1 MNISLEDQEMDK
13 EQILENLAAA
23 MVDGD
28 EDMAL
33 ENAQAALELQ
43 LDPLETV
50 EKGLS
55 KGMDE
60 IGERFGKGEVFLP
73 ELLMAASAFKAAME
87 ILKPE
92 LDAQKIQT
100 AQPGTVLIGT
110 VKGDVHN
117 IGKDI
122 VSTVLETKGFNVVD
136 IGVDNDTLSIIQEAE
151 KAHADVIAL
160 SCLIRD
166 ESARQ
171 VLCDRRRGA
180 SHPGVGRSDQCR
192 WIWQNCCSGSTAGQR
207 IDEQKVDNY
216 LDVQVNVI

>member
-1 MNISLEDQEMDK
+1 MDK
-13 EQILENLAAA
+13 EQILQNLAAA

-60 IGERFGKGEVFLP
+60 IGEQFGKGEVFLP

-100 AQPGTVLIGT
+100 QDLQYQWQFPG
-110 VKGDVHN
+110 
-117 IGKDI
+117 
-122 VSTVLETKGFNVVD
+122 
-136 IGVDNDTLSIIQEAE
+136 
-151 KAHADVIAL
+151 
-160 SCLIRD
+160 
-166 ESARQ
+166 
-171 VLCDRRRGA
+171 
-180 SHPGVGRSDQCR
+180 
-192 WIWQNCCSGSTAGQR
+192 
-207 IDEQKVDNY
+207 
-216 LDVQVNVI
+216 